1 MARMVPASVV
11 SSPISGRQKNENS
24 KLNEHCW
31 KNPDSFSKNP
41 SEMGPPVSALQSTPA
56 AGVART
62 SQLSE
67 SAQRVA
73 IVCGCIVAF
82 AYSANYTNHA
92 PLASALMRQFG
103 FNNAMAGF
111 LTTGIFLT
119 HAGMQIPGGYLVD
132 RFGSR
137 RVLLIAMLW
146 VATGNFLMAAA
157 GAYWQLLACKIFT
170 GMGTGVCFVGGARY
184 VHEGCAGP
192 RLNVAQGFFG
202 GSIQLGAGFVIFAV
216 PQLYKLAGWRATF
229 LISAG
234 MVLIAAAIWV
244 TKAPLVEFPP
254 SPPGKFLAM
263 LLAPQL
269 WLLGLFQMAT
279 FGMSVVVGSW
289 VVVLLVKVMKVPAT
303 RAGMIGSLVLLLG
316 IVSRPLGGEL
326 RRHIGIRPLFAGSL
340 LMTSLGCFLLL
351 PSSISLFVALTA
363 VVLIG
368 IGIGIPYAAMFSRAG
383 KLFPGRAAAAMG
395 FVNML
400 GIIMILGGA
409 PLVGHLADLTGSFKT
424 SFAVLGGFTLATC
437 ALVPLIDR
445 EDPERSQ

>member
-1 MARMVPASVV
+1 
-11 SSPISGRQKNENS
+11 
-24 KLNEHCW
+24 
-31 KNPDSFSKNP
+31 
-41 SEMGPPVSALQSTPA
+41 MGPLVSALQGIPTAS
-56 AGVART
+56 GART
-62 SQLSE
+62 SPLSE

-73 IVCGCIVAF
+73 IMCGCIVAF

-92 PLASALMRQFG
+92 PLASGLMREFG
-103 FNNAMAGF
+103 FNNALAGF

-137 RVLLIAMLW
+137 RMLLIALLW
-146 VATGNFLMAAA
+146 VAAGNFLMAAA
-157 GAYWQLLACKIFT
+157 GAYWQLLFCKIFT

-184 VHEGCAGP
+184 IHEGCAGP

-216 PQLYKLAGWRATF
+216 PQIYRLAGWRATF
-229 LISAG
+229 LVCAG
-234 MVLIAAAIWV
+234 MVLVAAAIWIA
-244 TKAPLVEFPP
+244 KAPLVEFPS

-289 VVVLLVKVMKVPAT
+289 VVVLLVKVMKVPVT

-316 IVSRPLGGEL
+316 IVSRPLGGAL
-326 RRHIGIRPLFAGSL
+326 RQHIGIRPLFAGSL
-340 LMTSLGCFLLL
+340 VMISLGCFLLL
-351 PSSISLFVALTA
+351 PSSISLITALTA

-368 IGIGIPYAAMFSRAG
+368 IGVGIPYAAMFSRAA

-400 GIIMILGGA
+400 GIAMILGGA

-424 SFAVLGGFTLATC
+424 SFAVLGGFSLAAC
-437 ALVPLIDR
+437 AAVPLIDR
-445 EDPERSQ
+445 EDPAPRVH

>member
-1 MARMVPASVV
+1 MSALPTTPATTGVR
-11 SSPISGRQKNENS
+11 SSP
-24 KLNEHCW
+24 
-31 KNPDSFSKNP
+31 
-41 SEMGPPVSALQSTPA
+41 
-56 AGVART
+56 
-62 SQLSE
+62 LSE

-73 IVCGCIVAF
+73 VICGCIVAF

-92 PLASALMRQFG
+92 PLASALMREFG
-103 FNNAMAGF
+103 FNNALAGF

-137 RVLLIAMLW
+137 RIVLIALLW

-157 GAYWQLLACKIFT
+157 GAYWQLLFCKIFT

-216 PQLYKLAGWRATF
+216 PLVYKLAVWRATF

-234 MVLIAAAIWV
+234 MVLVAAVIWI

-254 SPPGKFLAM
+254 SPPGKFHLM

-289 VVVLLVKVMKVPAT
+289 VVVLLVKVMKVPVT

-316 IVSRPLGGEL
+316 IVSRPLGGAL
-326 RRHIGIRPLFAGSL
+326 RQHIGIRPLFAGSL
-340 LMTSLGCFLLL
+340 VMISLGCFLLL
-351 PSSISLFVALTA
+351 PSSISLITALAA

-368 IGIGIPYAAMFSRAG
+368 IGVGIPYAAMFSRAAN
-383 KLFPGRAAAAMG
+383 LFPGRAAAAMG

-400 GIIMILGGA
+400 GIVMILGGA

-424 SFAVLGGFTLATC
+424 SFAVLGGFSLAAC
-437 ALVPLIDR
+437 AAVPLLDR
-445 EDPERSQ
+445 EDPAPRVQ